1 MRKVVTIALVTLLS
15 VLTPQSASADSI
27 RDRQYWIDQFGFKSA
42 WTSSQG
48 EGVKVAVIDTGID
61 ATHPSLRGS
70 VVGGTDVSGLGS
82 SDGLTLV
89 GTSNY
94 HGTMVAS
101 ILAGRGAFQ
110 DESSGVIGTAPK
122 AQLLSVSM
130 AFGVPGLD
138 TDSQI
143 AEGIIWA
150 VDNGAKVINLSL
162 TRNSV
167 SWPKSWD
174 EAFLHAFENDVV
186 IVAAV
191 GNLADGTEQVSAP
204 ASIPGVIAVAGV
216 DRELNP
222 SALSSVKGFTI
233 GVTAPS
239 EDLVAAYPGGEYRLW
254 SGTSA
259 AAPIVSGLAA
269 MIRSM
274 YPEMNSVNVVNRVIQ
289 SARKVGF
296 EGYSNSFGHGIIDA
310 EKALLAEIPEVSENP
325 LGSLSKWIE
334 LYRPSEP
341 EEAGPGEIVTP
352 ITAPELQLIQ
362 PQPWYANSSVWLSVA
377 GYAGLGLLAIFL
389 YFAFRPQSQSPAQSK
404 RK

>member
-1 MRKVVTIALVTLLS
+1 MRKIVTAAIVALLS
-15 VLTPQSASADSI
+15 ISMPQSASADSI
-27 RDRQYWIDQFGFKSA
+27 RDRQYWLEQFGFTSA
-42 WTSSQG
+42 WDSSQG

-70 VVGGTDVSGLGS
+70 VAGGTDVSGLGT

-101 ILAGRGAFQ
+101 ILAGRGAFE
-110 DESSGVIGTAPK
+110 DENSGVIGTAPK

-150 VDNGAKVINLSL
+150 VDNGATVINLSL

-174 EAFLHAFENDVV
+174 EAFLYAFENDVV
-186 IVAAV
+186 VVAAV

-259 AAPIVSGLAA
+259 AAPIVSGLVA

-274 YPEMNSVNVVNRVIQ
+274 YPEMNAVNVVNRVIQ

-296 EGYSNSFGHGIIDA
+296 EGYSNSYGHGIIDA

-341 EEAGPGEIVTP
+341 EEAIPGEIVTP
-352 ITAPELQLIQ
+352 ITAPELELIQ
-362 PQPWYANSSVWLSVA
+362 PQPWYGNSSVWLSVA

-389 YFAFRPQSQSPAQSK
+389 YFAFRPRSPSPAPSK